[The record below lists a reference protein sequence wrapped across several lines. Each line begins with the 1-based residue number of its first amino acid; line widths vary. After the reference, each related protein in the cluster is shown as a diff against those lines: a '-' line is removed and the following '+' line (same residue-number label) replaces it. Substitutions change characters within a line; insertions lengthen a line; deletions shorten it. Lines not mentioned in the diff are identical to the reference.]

1 MSLYYENMGINDLN
15 INRQL
20 IDRCKN
26 GEVKAQ
32 FLLYKQYSKAMYN
45 IAVRFLNNKM
55 DAEDILQES
64 FVTAFEKL
72 GELSNNHSFG
82 SWLKRIVINNCITHI
97 RKNRFEFDD
106 IEDYT
111 SAEFPDEGE
120 ADLSID
126 PALVHTAIKELP
138 PGGRTILVLHSL
150 EGYKHREIAEM
161 LGVSEST
168 SKTQYKRALNMLFIN
183 LKKKI
188 YVS

>member
-1 MSLYYENMGINDLN
+1 MDELN
-15 INRQL
+15 INGQI

-45 IAVRFLNNKM
+45 IAIRFMNNKM

-72 GELSNNHSFG
+72 NELANNNAFG

-97 RKNRFEFDD
+97 RKNKYEFDD

-111 SAEFPDEGE
+111 SVTDPEEGE
-120 ADLSID
+120 AELNID
-126 PALVHTAIKELP
+126 PSLVHDAIKELP
-138 PGGRTILVLHSL
+138 PGGRTILVLHAL

-161 LGVSEST
+161 LNVSEST
-168 SKTQYKRALNMLFIN
+168 SKSQYRRALDLLFIQ